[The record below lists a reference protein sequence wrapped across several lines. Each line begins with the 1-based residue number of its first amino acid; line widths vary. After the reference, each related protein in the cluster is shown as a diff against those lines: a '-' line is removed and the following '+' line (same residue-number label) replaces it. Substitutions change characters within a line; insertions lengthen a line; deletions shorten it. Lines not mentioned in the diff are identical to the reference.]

1 MLLRPIVL
9 RELDTKYEL
18 RIVRLL
24 MGYHSNADNKFM
36 DDYKTDIS
44 FEGKNGSKKEY

>member
-1 MLLRPIVL
+1 
-9 RELDTKYEL
+9 
-18 RIVRLL
+18 

-36 DDYKTDIS
+36 DDHKTDIS

>member
-1 MLLRPIVL
+1 MPLLGE
-9 RELDTKYEL
+9 ELNYNYV
-18 RIVRLL
+18 VRLL

-44 FEGKNGSKKEY
+44 FEGRNGSKKEY